1 MEKELSFLDLPG
13 GRSEGT
19 IVLKLND
26 IVRKVVKARL
36 AELEDTIVSF
46 AVESLR
52 DAIREEDILNIRDQS
67 GPQPFGGIMEFTPWD
82 GPTMTQLS
90 TLKELSI
97 SDSIVIPEGKSE
109 SVAVPITIDGTEY
122 YVMLHK
128 DYRIVYDKIPL
139 IDGGHDI
146 GEDIVGVLDSNDA
159 LWKAVRSVQDGTI
172 QSYIHETDG
181 HLHKIGTHMVMI
193 DGCNMIMPVWEQK

>member
-1 MEKELSFLDLPG
+1 MDTTLSFLDLPD

-52 DAIREEDILNIRDQS
+52 DAIREEDILNVREKT
-67 GPQPFGGIMEFTPWD
+67 GPQPFDSIMEFTPWD
-82 GPTMTQLS
+82 GSSMTPLS
-90 TLKELSI
+90 VFKEVSI
-97 SDSIVIPEGKSE
+97 SDKVVIPENTSE
-109 SVAVPITIDGTEY
+109 SVAVPITLAGTEY

-128 DYRIVYDKIPL
+128 DYRIVYDRIPL
-139 IDGGHDI
+139 SN
-146 GEDIVGVLDSNDA
+146 GEYDMGEELVGVLDSKDN
-159 LWKAVRSVQDGTI
+159 LWKAIRSVTDGTI
-172 QSYIHETDG
+172 QSYILETDG
-181 HLHKIGTHMVMI
+181 HLHKLGTHKVTI
-193 DGCNMIMPVWEQK
+193 DGSDMYMPVWEQK